1 MNSSTTILY
10 QQSRLRLERSTYI
23 RPITLGESI
32 HSNKIRELSDFL
44 ARQPK
49 SYNEIAQFL
58 VMNTFSEEG
67 FLTVYLGELTE
78 TGVVCLLGGFG
89 WDAFEYAS
97 FTDLPIQAKLPITE
111 AIRTNEVLVL
121 KNDAEYRKEFP
132 LTTQAK
138 TSVAWLTE
146 VVIPVYPI
154 GGMSLYSAKEITLS
168 ESMKVFFVAIGSLL
182 GLYASRLP
190 SSLEEVA
197 RNVKKK
203 IDLPQ
208 VPLTDR
214 QFVIAGLLEQGFNN
228 AQIAE
233 EISYS
238 ESLIRQET
246 VVIYRKLQV
255 TGRKAM
261 QAIRALNLEAAADIE
276 QALEVPTPEA

>member
-1 MNSSTTILY
+1 MHAEKILAF
-10 QQSRLRLERSTYI
+10 
-23 RPITLGESI
+23 
-32 HSNKIRELSDFL
+32 SDFL
-44 ARQPK
+44 ARPPK

-58 VMNTFSEEG
+58 VMNTFSEEK

-78 TGVVCLLGGFG
+78 TGVVCVLGGFG
-89 WDAFEYAS
+89 WDAIEYAS
-97 FTDLPIQAKLPITE
+97 FEDLPIQTKLPITD
-111 AIRTNEVLVL
+111 AIRANEVLIVKHDDDL
-121 KNDAEYRKEFP
+121 KIEYPLMAEVN
-132 LTTQAK
+132 
-138 TSVAWLTE
+138 TSVEWLSG

-154 GGMSLYSAKEITLS
+154 GGMALYSAKEITLS
-168 ESMKVFFVAIGSLL
+168 ESMEVFFVAIGSLL

-190 SSLEEVA
+190 SSLAAVA
-197 RNVKKK
+197 ANVKQK

-208 VPLTDR
+208 IPLTDR

-246 VVIYRKLQV
+246 VAIYRKLQV

-261 QAIRALNLEAAADIE
+261 QAIRTLNLEAAAEDDDRAERPI
-276 QALEVPTPEA
+276 TNS